1 MKPLQGQ
8 VALVTGS
15 SRGIGK
21 ATALKLASMGCHLVI
36 NYVRHHAEAE
46 RTVAEIKALGQE
58 AIAVQADTSRQDD
71 LRRLFAETAAHF
83 QRLNI
88 FVSNAAKGVFGPVT
102 RIGPNGFDLSIATGP
117 KALLLGAQE
126 ALKLF
131 GEHGG
136 VIVAVSSIGN
146 FRCLDGYAAIGTAK
160 AGIETLVRYLAVELG
175 PKKVRVNAVSG
186 GPIDTDA
193 LADFKNADTRKA
205 EWIRRTP
212 LGRLGTAED
221 IADIIAFLCTDDA
234 RWIHGQTILADGGYT
249 LTE

>member
-1 MKPLQGQ
+1 MKPLQNQ
-8 VALVTGS
+8 VALITGS

-21 ATALKLASMGCHLVI
+21 ATALKLASMGCHIVV
-36 NYVRHHAEAE
+36 NYVRHQAEAE
-46 RTVAEIKALGQE
+46 RTVAEIKALGQD
-58 AIAVQADTSRQDD
+58 AIAVQADTARPDE
-71 LRRLFAETAAHF
+71 LKRLFAQTQAHF

-102 RIGPNGFDLSIATGP
+102 RIGPNGFDLSMATGP

-126 ALKLF
+126 AVKLF
-131 GEHGG
+131 GENGG

-146 FRCLDGYAAIGTAK
+146 FRCLDGYAAIGVAK

-193 LADFKNADTRKA
+193 LDDFKNAAERKA

-212 LGRLGTAED
+212 LGRLGTADD
-221 IADIIAFLCTDDA
+221 IADIIAFLCTDEA

>member
-1 MKPLQGQ
+1 MKPLQNQ
-8 VALVTGS
+8 VALITGS

-21 ATALKLASMGCHLVI
+21 ATALKLASMGCHIVV
-36 NYVRHHAEAE
+36 NYVRHQAEAE
-46 RTVAEIKALGQE
+46 RTVAEIKALGQD
-58 AIAVQADTSRQDD
+58 AIAVQADTARHDE
-71 LRRLFAETAAHF
+71 LKRLFAQTQAHF

-102 RIGPNGFDLSIATGP
+102 RIGPNGFDLSMATGP

-126 ALKLF
+126 AVKLF
-131 GEHGG
+131 GENGG

-146 FRCLDGYAAIGTAK
+146 FRCLDGYAAVGVAK

-193 LADFKNADTRKA
+193 LDDFKNAAERKA

-212 LGRLGTAED
+212 LGRLGTADD
-221 IADIIAFLCTDDA
+221 IADIIAFLCTDEA